1 MKKIFGIP
9 IIGCNSTL
17 CANTQTFG
25 GGIHN
30 VAKNKA
36 EKTVP
41 DDTPGDTTPS

>member
-30 VAKNKA
+30 VAVNKEA
-36 EKTVP
+36 KTVP
-41 DDTPGDTTPS
+41 DVSASKTPS